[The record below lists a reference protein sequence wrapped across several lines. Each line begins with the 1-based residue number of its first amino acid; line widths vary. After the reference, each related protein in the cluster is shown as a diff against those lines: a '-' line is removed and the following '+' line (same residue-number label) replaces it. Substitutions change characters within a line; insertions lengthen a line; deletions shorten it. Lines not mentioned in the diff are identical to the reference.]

1 MALAAI
7 PVLPAAPPAPP
18 IFRFADGPPPNDV
31 WAPGMDADPLL
42 QVDADEPFAAY
53 AACLPWTQH
62 PPLPAQPTH
71 MRCRY
76 SWVHLVLHGCLHST
90 DVALL
95 DQQRAFLRYD
105 LPSKLSDV
113 WLCVSAA
120 MDLDTPMIHTGKLIK
135 VVLEAAKLCESDPR
149 LLLSLADTAEA
160 QDAPVNGLVASR
172 WQLVITTRA
181 LVHKPED
188 SLFHEAWL
196 LWRCR
201 DRFTQAARAADVSP
215 FRILSESARLK
226 VESESAL
233 LAPFLA
239 VAAPNFGTIATQVAA
254 EMKSWTIP
262 LEMLEFPDDPFLVL
276 KDASQLQRYLS
287 GTDAERQAAF
297 VARLDTVLVHYPAIH
312 LVLLKHERGKDILS
326 RGSLLQQLVG
336 AHLPHSYDPF
346 CVPTMEI
353 LNDRDEHGLAQQLQG
368 IGTGNA
374 EQDCRDGF
382 RPVSESS
389 AVEDHGTARPPFVLS
404 RQVRRRRRVNHW
416 FFCMGG
422 EARN

>member
-1 MALAAI
+1 MNH
-7 PVLPAAPPAPP
+7 LPPT
-18 IFRFADGPPPNDV
+18 RR
-31 WAPGMDADPLL
+31 
-42 QVDADEPFAAY
+42 
-53 AACLPWTQH
+53 ACWWTQH

-90 DVALL
+90 DAALL

-120 MDLDTPMIHTGKLIK
+120 MDLDTPMVHTGKLIK

-201 DRFTQAARAADVSP
+201 DRFTRAARAADVSP

-226 VESESAL
+226 VDSESAL

-239 VAAPNFGTIATQVAA
+239 VAARNFGTIATQVTA

-297 VARLDTVLVHYPAIH
+297 VARLDTVLVHYSAIH
-312 LVLLKHERGKDILS
+312 LQHNGTNLDNGSDMEVNGLTLVEPMAEAPAAKKRKTGSALS
-326 RGSLLQQLVG
+326 SVSRFGRTVSLCS
-336 AHLPHSYDPF
+336 HLHS
-346 CVPTMEI
+346 
-353 LNDRDEHGLAQQLQG
+353 L
-368 IGTGNA
+368 
-374 EQDCRDGF
+374 
-382 RPVSESS
+382 
-389 AVEDHGTARPPFVLS
+389 ARPTCRYPVPQPALDTLH
-404 RQVRRRRRVNHW
+404 QTL
-416 FFCMGG
+416 
-422 EARN
+422 

>member
-1 MALAAI
+1 MMSGHLGWPQI
-7 PVLPAAPPAPP
+7 RCSKLMLMNHLPPT
-18 IFRFADGPPPNDV
+18 RR
-31 WAPGMDADPLL
+31 
-42 QVDADEPFAAY
+42 
-53 AACLPWTQH
+53 ACWWTQH

-90 DVALL
+90 DAALL

-120 MDLDTPMIHTGKLIK
+120 MDLDTPMVHTGKLIK
-135 VVLEAAKLCESDPR
+135 VVLEAAKSCESDPR

-188 SLFHEAWL
+188 SLFREAWL

-201 DRFTQAARAADVSP
+201 DRFTRAARAADVSP

-239 VAAPNFGTIATQVAA
+239 VAARNFGTIATQVTA
-254 EMKSWTIP
+254 EMKSCTIFCVSFWQNCVSVLAP
-262 LEMLEFPDDPFLVL
+262 AQSRTTDLQISCTTACTRYPTPNPVLASTFSQSYLVL
-276 KDASQLQRYLS
+276 
-287 GTDAERQAAF
+287 
-297 VARLDTVLVHYPAIH
+297 
-312 LVLLKHERGKDILS
+312 
-326 RGSLLQQLVG
+326 
-336 AHLPHSYDPF
+336 
-346 CVPTMEI
+346 C
-353 LNDRDEHGLAQQLQG
+353 
-368 IGTGNA
+368 TG
-374 EQDCRDGF
+374 
-382 RPVSESS
+382 
-389 AVEDHGTARPPFVLS
+389 
-404 RQVRRRRRVNHW
+404 
-416 FFCMGG
+416 
-422 EARN
+422 